1 MLGKVYN
8 INTSVSWDKNR
19 HVFYHNDNPK
29 VVNRSKPLNN
39 DSLTVSAAF
48 SYLKSI
54 SWLIKDLKKVK
65 NDKLLILFNFNGFD
79 FRTEIDLNTLD
90 AFKHQSFEIEKDDT
104 HEVIYF
110 KANVTLLVQLNHL
123 NKSKRFEES
132 NLAYLSSLFSRLD
145 NQGMSSN
152 TLSADNY
159 QNEFLIGDYSS
170 SLLGEFRNIITGL
183 SIFIEKFSGSGFQ
196 FNPLRE
202 TEELIRI
209 EKIKTETTA

>member
-19 HVFYHNDNPK
+19 HVFYHNDNHK
-29 VVNRSKPLNN
+29 GVNRSKQLNN

-48 SYLKSI
+48 NYLKSI
-54 SWLIKDLKKVK
+54 SWLIKDLKKLK

-90 AFKHQSFEIEKDDT
+90 AFKQSSFEIERDDS
-104 HEVIYF
+104 HEAIYF
-110 KANVTLLVQLNHL
+110 KANVTLLVLVNHL

-132 NLAYLSSLFSRLD
+132 NLAYIRSLFNRLD
-145 NQGMSSN
+145 NLGMSSN

-159 QNEFLIGDYSS
+159 QNEY
-170 SLLGEFRNIITGL
+170 LLGSYSTALLAEFRNIITGL
-183 SIFIEKFSGSGFQ
+183 SIFIEKFAGSGFQ
-196 FNPLRE
+196 FNPLLE
-202 TEELIRI
+202 TNELIRV
-209 EKIKTETTA
+209 EKIKTETTV